1 MSPTFQA
8 LFPELVLIA
17 VACVLLLMGAARSA
31 GVRKVVPVIALL
43 WLWRL
48 GLLGLAAVG
57 SDGVP
62 GADPGPRAGRRRRPR
77 IGAGARQDGDPLMA
91 TPADHRIGRR
101 APGFPRRTGRD
112 WAGTQDRPLRVCLA
126 AMAAF
131 GAYTAGWA
139 TAVRLRG
146 RPLPD
151 RPEPRDVLLN
161 SMASTRTAG
170 QLLWPR
176 APRAA
181 TGTRVAAGVRRAGRQ
196 DHRQR
201 TADHRSYVK
210 LLLQTRAKSRLSGD
224 LVGTWL
230 SPLRQGDHPH
240 HPEERQWPC
249 ASE

>member
-1 MSPTFQA
+1 MS
-8 LFPELVLIA
+8 
-17 VACVLLLMGAARSA
+17 
-31 GVRKVVPVIALL
+31 VRRQPP
-43 WLWRL
+43 RTRQ
-48 GLLGLAAVG
+48 
-57 SDGVP
+57 
-62 GADPGPRAGRRRRPR
+62 DPGLDGRRASTRPGPAPRIPAGEFRPVHGVGPAASASWGSRPWDQTACRALIPAHGQAMRRRPR

-101 APGFPRRTGRD
+101 APGLPRRTGRD

-131 GAYTAGWA
+131 GAYTASWA

-151 RPEPRDVLLN
+151 RPEPRDVLLT
-161 SMASTRTAG
+161 SMASPRTAG

-176 APRAA
+176 ATRAVM
-181 TGTRVAAGVRRAGRQ
+181 GTRVAADVRRAGRQ
-196 DHRQR
+196 HHRQQ
-201 TADHRSYVK
+201 TADHRSYVN